1 MKKKYWKP
9 EAEIMEVELEQ
20 MIALST
26 TGTPADPDLEG
37 LSREIEVFDVTYFD
51 E

>member
-26 TGTPADPDLEG
+26 SGEAADPNLEG